1 MRKLF
6 FSALLA
12 CTVFQI
18 FYAQS
23 NIVGSWSG
31 VLKIQQ
37 VQLPIV
43 FNIQLQDNKLSATLD
58 SPSQKAFGIK
68 CDNVVFENN
77 QLIISINKL
86 NAEYKGTLEND
97 TIKGTFTQGIAIPL
111 NLTKSTTVQ
120 AEPKR
125 PQEPK
130 PPFPYY
136 TEEVKF
142 INKTTGDTLAGT
154 LTLPNKNAKCP
165 IAILISGSGAQ
176 DRNEELL
183 GHKPFLVIA
192 DYLARNGIG
201 TLRYDDRGVGESK
214 GNFHSATTFDF
225 STDAEAAL
233 GYLTTRKNIDV
244 KHIGFIG
251 HSEGGI
257 IAPMVAARN
266 SNVAFCVLLA
276 GAGIR
281 GDKLLLRQT
290 NDISKAMETPD
301 SIRMSEDQTNRKAF
315 DIILNTKDIEKQKSK
330 LAALIRENV
339 QKMAQDAA
347 SEEVEKRQ
355 ATILKQLT
363 SPWFQY
369 FVKYDPAPTLSKVKC
384 RVLAL
389 NGERDLQVSP
399 KENLTAIRKALEAGG
414 NKNFRIVELPGLNH
428 LFQECQTGVS
438 SEYGSIEQT
447 FSPKALET
455 IAKWIKENKI

>member
-1 MRKLF
+1 M
-6 FSALLA
+6 A

-18 FYAQS
+18 FYAQN

-154 LTLPNKNAKCP
+154 LTLPIKTPNA
-165 IAILISGSGAQ
+165 
-176 DRNEELL
+176 R
-183 GHKPFLVIA
+183 
-192 DYLARNGIG
+192 
-201 TLRYDDRGVGESK
+201 
-214 GNFHSATTFDF
+214 
-225 STDAEAAL
+225 
-233 GYLTTRKNIDV
+233 
-244 KHIGFIG
+244 
-251 HSEGGI
+251 
-257 IAPMVAARN
+257 
-266 SNVAFCVLLA
+266 
-276 GAGIR
+276 
-281 GDKLLLRQT
+281 
-290 NDISKAMETPD
+290 
-301 SIRMSEDQTNRKAF
+301 
-315 DIILNTKDIEKQKSK
+315 
-330 LAALIRENV
+330 
-339 QKMAQDAA
+339 
-347 SEEVEKRQ
+347 
-355 ATILKQLT
+355 
-363 SPWFQY
+363 
-369 FVKYDPAPTLSKVKC
+369 
-384 RVLAL
+384 
-389 NGERDLQVSP
+389 
-399 KENLTAIRKALEAGG
+399 
-414 NKNFRIVELPGLNH
+414 
-428 LFQECQTGVS
+428 
-438 SEYGSIEQT
+438 
-447 FSPKALET
+447 
-455 IAKWIKENKI
+455 